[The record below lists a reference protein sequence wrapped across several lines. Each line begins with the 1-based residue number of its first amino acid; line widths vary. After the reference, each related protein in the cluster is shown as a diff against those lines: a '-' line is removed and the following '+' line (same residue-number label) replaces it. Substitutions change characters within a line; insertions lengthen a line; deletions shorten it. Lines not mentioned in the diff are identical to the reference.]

1 MSEYLSIQK
10 LWHVFL
16 QFDSDNTG
24 YLDMENFKNYVARE
38 GRILTPE
45 DEEEIRREVGNNL
58 NFIDFCKY
66 VNTED
71 SDL

>member
-1 MSEYLSIQK
+1 MNEYLSIQK
-10 LWHVFL
+10 LWHIFL
-16 QFDSDNTG
+16 HFDSDNTG

-45 DEEEIRREVGNNL
+45 QEEVMKKEVGNSL

-71 SDL
+71 TDL